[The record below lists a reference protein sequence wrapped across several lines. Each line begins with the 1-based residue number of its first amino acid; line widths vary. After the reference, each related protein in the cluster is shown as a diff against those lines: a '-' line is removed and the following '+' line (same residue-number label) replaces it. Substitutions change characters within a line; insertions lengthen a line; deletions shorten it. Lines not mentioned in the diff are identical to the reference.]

1 VRFRYD
7 GREFTSAD
15 RPLVPEISMYER
27 QSKQGM
33 TDWTESEQVMVLQAI
48 ALRRAGI
55 VLTWDDIQLMSPAD
69 FEAIDEE
76 PPDPTVTE
84 PPELLDIPADEVMGE
99 AVSTSYEARTGS

>member
-27 QSKQGM
+27 QSGQGM

-55 VLTWDDIQLMSPAD
+55 MLTWDDIQLMSPAD
-69 FEAIDEE
+69 FEAIDEK

-84 PPELLDIPADEVMGE
+84 PKPLDMPADEVMGE
-99 AVSTSYEARTGS
+99 AASTNFAARTGS